1 MKTFSPRQLGA
12 AIGVS
17 ESTLKRWIDQGRIG
31 GVRTSGGHRRVSVA
45 EAARLIR
52 EQGYELVQPDL
63 LGLPEPPFCADPEAL
78 VAALQ
83 AALLEGDGLR
93 VDGLVVSRYLAG
105 DELAAICDDLI
116 AHAMERIGELWKDSE
131 EGILLEHLATDL
143 CVQALSRL
151 RGILPRPRRTDSL
164 AVGGAPSGDPYLLPS
179 LMASAV
185 LAGSGWR
192 VDNFGPETPLASLGE
207 RAAAAGA
214 ELVWL
219 SFTSYGN
226 AQRVL
231 PEVRELAE
239 GLRRSGVAF
248 IVGGQAWPRLPRFR
262 ATAAT
267 FGRSMR
273 ELFAFAQGIRL
284 KRNLAE
290 PRSDEDRISGG
301 TS

>member
-1 MKTFSPRQLGA
+1 M
-12 AIGVS
+12 
-17 ESTLKRWIDQGRIG
+17 
-31 GVRTSGGHRRVSVA
+31 A

-52 EQGYELVQPDL
+52 EQGYGLVQPDL
-63 LGLPEPPFCADPEAL
+63 LGLPEPPLVLDVEAL
-78 VAALQ
+78 VEALQ
-83 AALLEGDGLR
+83 AALLEGDGFR
-93 VDGLVVSRYLAG
+93 VHGLVVSRYLAG
-105 DELAAICDDLI
+105 DESAAICDNLI
-116 AHAMERIGELWKDSE
+116 APAMERIGELWKDSD
-131 EGILLEHLATDL
+131 EGILLEHRATDL

-151 RGILPRPRRTDSL
+151 RGILPRPRRTDPL
-164 AVGGAPSGDPYLLPS
+164 AIGGAPSGDPYLLPS
-179 LMASAV
+179 LMASVV

-192 VDNFGPETPLASLGE
+192 VDNFGPETPLASLGQC
-207 RAAAAGA
+207 AAGTGA

-239 GLRRSGVAF
+239 GLRRSGIAL
-248 IVGGQAWPRLPRFR
+248 IVGGQAWPRSPHFR
-262 ATAAT
+262 TTTTT

-290 PRSDEDRISGG
+290 PRSDDDHASGG